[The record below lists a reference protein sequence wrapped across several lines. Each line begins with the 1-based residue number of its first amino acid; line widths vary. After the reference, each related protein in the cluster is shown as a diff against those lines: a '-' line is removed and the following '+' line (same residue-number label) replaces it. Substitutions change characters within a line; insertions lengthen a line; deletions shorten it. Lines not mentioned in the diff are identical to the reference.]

1 MREKKLNE
9 FQKTLTVIL
18 LPGIFA
24 LSILE
29 GVILSRYRSYDWK
42 GMAVSIV
49 DLIGRQGILLLF
61 PLSLAAPIFSW
72 AWEHRLTTI
81 SVASWQMFLLLF
93 LGQEFCYYW
102 LHRSVHRINWFWTN
116 HSVHHTPNELTLGAA
131 YRTGM
136 FGNLIGATV
145 FFAPLVWL
153 GFPYESII
161 QVYTINLLYQVWLHT
176 TWIPKLGWL
185 EYIINTPS
193 AHRVHHA
200 SNPEYLDKNYGG
212 VLIIFD
218 RLFGTYVEEAD
229 DNPCKYGL
237 VKPITGHNFFE
248 IEFSR
253 LKKLF
258 QDLLAARSLQTAFA
272 ILARPP
278 GWEPPPSQ
286 SATISLKE
294 AQDTSR
300 SK

>member
-1 MREKKLNE
+1 MSE
-9 FQKTLTVIL
+9 FQKTLTAIL
-18 LPGIFA
+18 LPGIFV

-29 GVILSRYRSYDWK
+29 GVVLSRYRSYDWK
-42 GMAVSIV
+42 AMGVSIV

-72 AWEHRLTTI
+72 AWEYRLGTI
-81 SVASWQMFLLLF
+81 SMSSWSAFFLLF

-102 LHRSVHRINWFWTN
+102 LHRSVHRINWFWAN

-136 FGNLIGATV
+136 LGNLIGATV
-145 FFAPLVWL
+145 FFAPLVWV
-153 GFPYESII
+153 GFPYEAVI

-185 EYIINTPS
+185 EYVINTPS
-193 AHRVHHA
+193 SHRVHHA

-218 RLFGTYVEEAD
+218 RLFGTYVEEA
-229 DNPCKYGL
+229 NHIQCKYGL
-237 VKPITGHNFFE
+237 VKPIQGYNFFE

-253 LKKLF
+253 WKRLF
-258 QDLLAARSLQTAFA
+258 QDLLSARSISTALG

-278 GWEPPPSQ
+278 SWEPPSSRLPPTVL
-286 SATISLKE
+286 AE
-294 AQDTSR
+294 AQDPSR
-300 SK
+300 TR